1 MQTSG
6 HFEAISET
14 ICKNKTDNTELL
26 KSSASGQIQLILKK
40 VRHFLIKMSK
50 TATTPREKSKLVT
63 KTVTPQQANVSLATN
78 ASISQD
84 EEADDGLFV
93 DVDSLQVHNFH
104 CLNFLSKI

>member
-1 MQTSG
+1 
-6 HFEAISET
+6 
-14 ICKNKTDNTELL
+14 
-26 KSSASGQIQLILKK
+26 
-40 VRHFLIKMSK
+40 MSK

-93 DVDSLQVHNFH
+93 DVDSLQVHNFQ
-104 CLNFLSKI
+104 CLNFFSLLIFKIQSKKMSKRH

>member
-1 MQTSG
+1 
-6 HFEAISET
+6 
-14 ICKNKTDNTELL
+14 
-26 KSSASGQIQLILKK
+26 
-40 VRHFLIKMSK
+40 MSK

-104 CLNFLSKI
+104 FFFFFKWYTLLHILSLNFLSKI

>member
-1 MQTSG
+1 
-6 HFEAISET
+6 
-14 ICKNKTDNTELL
+14 
-26 KSSASGQIQLILKK
+26 
-40 VRHFLIKMSK
+40 MSK

-93 DVDSLQVHNFH
+93 DVDSLQVHNFY
-104 CLNFLSKI
+104 CLNFFSPLIFKIQSKKTSKRHQLSMTFPCVSRFLTKKTSTFDDFSLCF

>member
-1 MQTSG
+1 M
-6 HFEAISET
+6 
-14 ICKNKTDNTELL
+14 KNKTDNAELHTQVFRIR
-26 KSSASGQIQLILKK
+26 SNPTDSEESPPS
-40 VRHFLIKMSK
+40 LIKMSK

-104 CLNFLSKI
+104 CLNFLSKT